1 MTTGRTVLRRHV
13 RRLRTAQ
20 LARYLGYAV
29 PFSILAGFA
38 AVRWVGASPDESLLL
53 AALAGFIQVLAIDLA
68 RTRQRVTAART
79 AAHLD
84 RLHASL
90 EDSTALLL
98 ARASTLKLPARL
110 QRERTGEALV
120 ALEAQGGLGASTAGR
135 LPRVMAA
142 ALLIAAVLA
151 NLTWL
156 VPRWLEAPL
165 ARHGQPQAASIAAV
179 VMEARPPEYTR
190 LPPLQ
195 FDEGDVTVPEFSTLR
210 ATLTVRG
217 TYSGLELVQ
226 GDGNRVKLYD
236 AGDGRWQSTWWPATA
251 TTWQIVDGA
260 GAPVP
265 LADGTF
271 VHRIGLTSDTA
282 PAIRIAAPDA
292 RLHEV
297 DGLPFTLPVRV
308 SVIDDHGVAAVTA
321 HATRATG
328 SGERVSFEGSVE
340 ALFEDA
346 AAAQREL
353 ETARDFDAA
362 QFGLEPGAEI
372 YLHFEAADARPDGNN
387 VARSQTLILRWKD
400 VDRAPDVVLDNAVIQ
415 VMPEY
420 FRSQRQIIIDSEAL
434 VANRATIA
442 TSAFEARAQ
451 SLALD
456 QRALRLRY
464 GQFLGEEVGG
474 EPAAM
479 PLGEGHYVGDGHNH
493 GADAEGGWQ
502 QAYAEELEAVRGSEA
517 DPDAADTGWQE
528 GDAHYPGDGHNHA
541 DEPPEFFESAT
552 GDFGDALAA
561 ISPYAHFHDQEEAAT
576 LFDPETRELLRA
588 ALRAMWRSEAA
599 LRQFDPAPA
608 LPHQYEALALIKRV
622 QNRSRVFVA
631 RVGYEPTPVDPG
643 RRLTG
648 ELDDIAA
655 SGQLAPRERP
665 TVNAGRIAAM
675 QTLLA
680 ATRYPQSG
688 FDRAAIDDWF
698 DEALTRAAAKDDDAL
713 AQATL
718 DVRAAFDEW
727 RLEGECD
734 ACRDRVL
741 AYWQRYAPTPPAPA
755 ARNEADLD
763 AFDSDRLLP

>member
-1 MTTGRTVLRRHV
+1 MTTGRTALRRHV
-13 RRLRTAQ
+13 RGLRSAQ

-29 PFSILAGFA
+29 PLSILAGFA
-38 AVRWVGASPDESLLL
+38 AVRWVAASPAEALLL
-53 AALAGFIQVLAIDLA
+53 AGLAALVQVLTIDVA
-68 RTRQRVTAART
+68 HAAQRVTATRT

-84 RLHASL
+84 RVHASL

-98 ARASTLKLPARL
+98 APESTLSLPARL
-110 QRERTGEALV
+110 QRERTAEALLALV
-120 ALEAQGGLGASTAGR
+120 AQGDLRSSTAGR
-135 LPRVMAA
+135 LPRVMAG
-142 ALLIAAVLA
+142 ALLLAAVLA

-156 VPRWLEAPL
+156 VPRWLEPTL
-165 ARHGQPQAASIAAV
+165 AREAKQQASLVTAV
-179 VMEARPPEYTR
+179 TLEARPPEYTR
-190 LPPLQ
+190 LPPLE
-195 FDEGDVTVPEFSTLR
+195 FEVGDITVPEFSTLR
-210 ATLTVRG
+210 ATLTVSG

-226 GDGNRVKLYD
+226 GDGHRVKLYD

-251 TTWQIVDGA
+251 TTWQILDGA
-260 GAPVP
+260 GTPVP
-265 LADGTF
+265 LPDGAF
-271 VHRIGLTSDTA
+271 VHRVGLTSDTA

-297 DGLPFTLPVRV
+297 DGLPFALPVRV
-308 SVIDDHGVAAVTA
+308 SVVDDHGVAAVTA

-346 AAAQREL
+346 AASRREL
-353 ETARDFDAA
+353 EAARDFTGA
-362 QFGLEPGAEI
+362 QFGLAPGAEI
-372 YLHFEAADARPDGNN
+372 YLHFEAADARPGANN

-442 TSAFEARAQ
+442 PNAFEVRAQ

-464 GQFLGEEVGG
+464 GQFLGEELGG

-479 PLGEGHYVGDGHNH
+479 PLGEGHYIGDGHNH
-493 GADAEGGWQ
+493 GGESEGTWQ
-502 QAYAEELEAVRGSEA
+502 QAYAEELEALRGSEA
-517 DPDAADTGWQE
+517 DPDAADTVWQE
-528 GDAHYPGDGHNHA
+528 GDAHYPGDGHNHG
-541 DEPPEFFESAT
+541 DEPPEFFQSAT

-599 LRQFDPAPA
+599 LRQFDPGPA

-655 SGQLAPRERP
+655 SGRLSPRERP
-665 TVNAGRIAAM
+665 TVNSARITAM
-675 QTLLA
+675 QTLLG
-680 ATRYPQSG
+680 ATRYPQG
-688 FDRAAIDDWF
+688 NFDRGAIDDWF
-698 DEALTRAAAKDDDAL
+698 DESLAQAAAQDDDGL

-718 DVRAAFDEW
+718 DVRAAVDEW
-727 RLEGECD
+727 RLEGDCD
-734 ACRDRVL
+734 TCRDRVL

-755 ARNEADLD
+755 ARSESGLD
-763 AFDSDRLLP
+763 AFAGGRLLP